1 MLNILIVED
10 ETLAASRLSGQL
22 NKVCTDCH
30 ILKITT
36 SIKESVRWL
45 SKHQPDLIFM
55 DIQLSDG
62 LCFSIFDRTEVNSPI
77 IFTTA
82 YDQYAIEAFKVHSIG
97 YLLKPIKT
105 TDLEKC
111 LRKFRDLKS
120 VFTVDI
126 DKLMAAFSHDSPS
139 YKERFLIRIGDV
151 LKKVETD
158 DCAYFFAKDK
168 AVYLVSFKGK
178 KLPIDDSLD
187 SLEQQLNPNQFFRI
201 NRSLIVNLDSIDEM
215 TAWSRSRVKLE
226 LQPKTLKEV
235 DTLVSTSRSADFKSW
250 LDS

>member
-10 ETLAASRLSGQL
+10 EDLAANRLAGQL
-22 NKVCTDCH
+22 KKVCPECS
-30 ILKITT
+30 ILGVTK
-36 SIKESVRWL
+36 SVKETVRRL

-62 LCFSIFDRTEVNSPI
+62 LCFSIFDRIRVTSPI

-82 YDQYAIEAFKVHSIG
+82 YDQYAIEAFKVNSIG
-97 YLLKPIKT
+97 YLLKPVKT
-105 TDLEKC
+105 SDLEKS
-111 LRKFRDLKS
+111 LNKFRDLKS
-120 VFTVDI
+120 AFTVDI
-126 DKLMAAFSHDSPS
+126 DQLMAAFSQERPS

-151 LKKVETD
+151 LKKLETD
-158 DCAYFFAKDK
+158 HCAYFFAKDK
-168 AVYLVSFKGK
+168 AVYLVSFDGK
-178 KLPIDDSLD
+178 KLPVDDSLD
-187 SLEQQLNPNQFFRI
+187 ALEQQLNPDQFFRI
-201 NRSLIVNLDSIDEM
+201 NRSLIVNLNSIDEM

-226 LQPKTLKEV
+226 LRPKAFKEA

>member
-10 ETLAASRLSGQL
+10 EELASNRLITQL
-22 NKVCTDCH
+22 KKISPEIH
-30 ILKITT
+30 ILSVTR
-36 SIKESVRWL
+36 SVKETVRWL

-62 LCFSIFDRTEVNSPI
+62 LCFSIFDRIRVSSPI

-82 YDQYAIEAFKVHSIG
+82 YDQYAIEAFKVNSIG
-97 YLLKPIKT
+97 YLLKPIKSS
-105 TDLEKC
+105 DLEKC
-111 LRKFRDLKS
+111 LNKFRDLRS
-120 VFTVDI
+120 AFTVDI
-126 DKLMAAFSHDSPS
+126 DKLMEAFSHESPA

-151 LKKVETD
+151 LKKVEAEN
-158 DCAYFFAKDK
+158 CAYFFAKDK
-168 AVYLVSFKGK
+168 AVYLVSFDDK
-178 KLPIDDSLD
+178 KLPVDD
-187 SLEQQLNPNQFFRI
+187 SLEQQLNPDQFFRI

-226 LQPKTLKEV
+226 LKPRVRKGA

>member
-10 ETLAASRLSGQL
+10 EKLAANRLSGQL
-22 NKVCTDCH
+22 SKVNLECR
-30 ILKITT
+30 ILAVTA
-36 SIKESVRWL
+36 SVKETVRWL
-45 SKHQPDLIFM
+45 SAHQPDLIFM

-62 LCFSIFDRTEVNSPI
+62 LCFSIFDRIQVSTPI

-82 YDQYAIEAFKVHSIG
+82 YDQYAIEAFKVNSIA
-97 YLLKPIKT
+97 YLLKPVKT
-105 TDLEKC
+105 TDLEKS
-111 LRKFRDLKS
+111 LQKFHNLKS
-120 VFTVDI
+120 AFTVDI
-126 DKLMAAFSHDSPS
+126 DRLMAAFSHESPS

-151 LKKVETD
+151 LKKVESA

-168 AVYLVSFKGK
+168 AVYLVSFDGK

-187 SLEQQLNPNQFFRI
+187 SLEQQLNPDQFFRI
-201 NRSLIVNLDSIDEM
+201 NRSLIVNMGSIDEM

-226 LQPKTLKEV
+226 LQPGTDRDI